1 MSNKP
6 LASSRTRF
14 LSACHYLAIS
24 LLMFGFVPGVW
35 AQPANNTWDTTIS
48 FNQTSGGILDLS
60 STFPGDSVSLNVSMS
75 GAGVNTANA
84 DIGGGFDV
92 ASYFDVFADVTI
104 PNSVNYLDTPISGPF
119 SITQP
124 VGPRPWSTPTGTDP
138 GLTLTAPTINLPGD
152 PSSPPFYAL
161 FPPASDTVYTG
172 LSFTNTSAPHFFQYG
187 SHVLYVQFTD
197 FPTLILGTEQPV
209 VQTGDSYSYSYT
221 DSELELP
228 VNLVDIDPEVD
239 FFGTVTITTTVAAP
253 DSSPG
258 LAGILALLAVCAGG
272 AWQKALEA

>member
-124 VGPRPWSTPTGTDP
+124 VGPRPSVHAHRDRSRTHP
-138 GLTLTAPTINLPGD
+138 
-152 PSSPPFYAL
+152 
-161 FPPASDTVYTG
+161 
-172 LSFTNTSAPHFFQYG
+172 YG
-187 SHVLYVQFTD
+187 SHH
-197 FPTLILGTEQPV
+197 QP
-209 VQTGDSYSYSYT
+209 
-221 DSELELP
+221 
-228 VNLVDIDPEVD
+228 
-239 FFGTVTITTTVAAP
+239 
-253 DSSPG
+253 PG
-258 LAGILALLAVCAGG
+258 RSIVSALLCPVSSGLGHGLHRLVVYQHLSSTLFPIRLPCT
-272 AWQKALEA
+272 LRPIH